1 MFLIWKLKSLACK
14 IEIFVLSGD
23 FAAEALG
30 HEAADGVGIVGV
42 VALEEHQFG
51 DGTLYGLVVA
61 ADDACLLQMVARVV
75 TAHLDGTLHALA
87 DVDDHL
93 AITRTFF

>member
-1 MFLIWKLKSLACK
+1 M
-14 IEIFVLSGD
+14 
-23 FAAEALG
+23 
-30 HEAADGVGIVGV
+30 
-42 VALEEHQFG
+42 ALEEHQLG
-51 DGTLYGLVVA
+51 DGRLDGLILA